1 MSVLA
6 SRLKRGLFAAF
17 ALFAVAC
24 SAATDAG
31 KGSYAPGTDYKQV
44 RTVQTPADPKRI
56 TVEEFFC
63 YCCPHCFHFDPE
75 LESWT
80 KTKPGDVDFVRV
92 PNTLGR
98 PDGEVQ
104 ARAFYIA
111 QTLGISDKIHTPLF
125 SAIHAKNIPMG
136 SLNSIR
142 DLFVEAGG
150 IKPADFDGVS
160 TSFVVDSGMRRAEA
174 ESRDYMITSV
184 PTIVVGGKYAV
195 AGGTAE
201 SLKIVD
207 FLIDKIR
214 KERKG

>member
-6 SRLKRGLFAAF
+6 SCLKRGLFAAF

-31 KGSYAPGTDYKQV
+31 KGYVAGTDYKLV
-44 RTVQTPADPKRI
+44 RAVQTPADPKRI

-63 YCCPHCFHFDPE
+63 YCCPHCFHFDPD
-75 LESWT
+75 LERWT
-80 KTKPGDVDFVRV
+80 KAKPADVDFARV
-92 PNTLGR
+92 PNSLGR

-111 QTLGISDKIHTPLF
+111 QTLGISDKIHAPLF
-125 SAIHAKNIPMG
+125 SAIHTKNIPMA

-142 DLFVEAGG
+142 DLFVETGG
-150 IKPADFDGVS
+150 IKPADFDGVAS
-160 TSFVVDSGMRRAEA
+160 SFVVDSGLRRAEA
-174 ESRDYMITSV
+174 ESRDYLITSV

-195 AGGTAE
+195 GGGSAE

-207 FLIDKIR
+207 FLIDKVR